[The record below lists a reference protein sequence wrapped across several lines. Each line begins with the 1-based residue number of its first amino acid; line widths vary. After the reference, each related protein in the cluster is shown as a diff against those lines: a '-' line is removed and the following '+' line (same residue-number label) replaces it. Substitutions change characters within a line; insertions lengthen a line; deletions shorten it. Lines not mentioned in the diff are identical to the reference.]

1 MPHIRKLKVGTPADK
16 PNEMVVSV
24 WIPRAMKDFR
34 SIDDSLAELE
44 QELSKR
50 YPVKRVRR
58 SRRMR
63 NPADPTHWELNFIVE
78 LAKPVITVIGAAMVN
93 EAVRWFRKRFPRS
106 KGRSKQHAPRT
117 LRPATEHKIG
127 LMMVE
132 NRAFIERIAWYTVGI
147 VNVLVDVDYQKRTMA
162 DGLGTGTACTW
173 KGHRLILTAEHV
185 IANAQ
190 PKDLAFLLRVDEAIK
205 WEGSGEPEKVVE
217 RVSLPVER
225 IVRCMEHDLAA
236 IVLRTEELTP
246 FHMQFCELPEH
257 LSKRRTAKRKGS
269 FILLGFPTDR
279 IFDVSKVKTANAEAY
294 YHAARPTILAGT
306 IAKPRKNLSST
317 YQQKR
322 DVLLHYKPTDPQ
334 MKPFGF
340 SGAAAWSERAERSG
354 VLWTAEPVVFGVL
367 THAFMTPKLLRVVGG
382 PTVKQFLQDSF
393 PSP

>member
-50 YPVKRVRR
+50 YRVKRVRR

-106 KGRSKQHAPRT
+106 KGCSKQHPPRT

-147 VNVLVDVDYQKRTMA
+147 VNVLVDVDYQKKTMA

-190 PKDLAFLLRVDEAIK
+190 PKDLAFLLRV
-205 WEGSGEPEKVVE
+205 
-217 RVSLPVER
+217 
-225 IVRCMEHDLAA
+225 HLAH
-236 IVLRTEELTP
+236 P
-246 FHMQFCELPEH
+246 
-257 LSKRRTAKRKGS
+257 
-269 FILLGFPTDR
+269 DN
-279 IFDVSKVKTANAEAY
+279 VK
-294 YHAARPTILAGT
+294 
-306 IAKPRKNLSST
+306 AKPKTTSCQLRFGIEHVFPNEA
-317 YQQKR
+317 
-322 DVLLHYKPTDPQ
+322 DPL
-334 MKPFGF
+334 KVIFNCIGF
-340 SGAAAWSERAERSG
+340 SHREFPDNEIAERFFEEDRLVGIWRPWFNIDSER
-354 VLWTAEPVVFGVL
+354 
-367 THAFMTPKLLRVVGG
+367 
-382 PTVKQFLQDSF
+382 
-393 PSP
+393 